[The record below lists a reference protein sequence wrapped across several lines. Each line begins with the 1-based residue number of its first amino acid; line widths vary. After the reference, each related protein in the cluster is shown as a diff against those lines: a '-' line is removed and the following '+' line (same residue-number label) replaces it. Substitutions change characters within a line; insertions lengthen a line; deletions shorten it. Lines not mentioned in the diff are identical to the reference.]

1 MERIGAIVSRIAA
14 RLRPAHEE
22 IPGSATDA
30 APIEE
35 NAATPAGD
43 NPGVRGALDAA
54 AKGTL
59 RGRVERA
66 GDGIE
71 FATVGRGV
79 GAGSLC
85 APRHGSAP
93 NFIARR
99 RGASGANSGCASQTA
114 KGLSL
119 IAWTKN
125 RRPRAGML

>member
-22 IPGSATDA
+22 IQGSATDA
-30 APIEE
+30 APSEE

-66 GDGIE
+66 GDVIE
-71 FATVGRGV
+71 FAAGGTAARPGWSHGRPAPSV
-79 GAGSLC
+79 SADFFAARQKFTTLCLC
-85 APRHGSAP
+85 ADK
-93 NFIARR
+93 
-99 RGASGANSGCASQTA
+99 T
-114 KGLSL
+114 
-119 IAWTKN
+119 
-125 RRPRAGML
+125 